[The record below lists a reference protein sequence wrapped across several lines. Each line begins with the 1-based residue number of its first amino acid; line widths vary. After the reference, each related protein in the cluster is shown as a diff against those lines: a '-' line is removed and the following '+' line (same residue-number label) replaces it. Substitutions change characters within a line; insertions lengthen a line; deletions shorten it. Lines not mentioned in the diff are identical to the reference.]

1 MAARRPAVSQEQEL
15 PWGRTLQRQSAQVG
29 QLLVQRVQLMIIK
42 RLRALLTTQ
51 PDRPAGPHLKL
62 GQGMPFDSHLSQAVD
77 VPLKRSYVP
86 ERLQQITR

>member
-1 MAARRPAVSQEQEL
+1 
-15 PWGRTLQRQSAQVG
+15 
-29 QLLVQRVQLMIIK
+29 MIIK

-51 PDRPAGPHLKL
+51 PDRPAGPHPKL